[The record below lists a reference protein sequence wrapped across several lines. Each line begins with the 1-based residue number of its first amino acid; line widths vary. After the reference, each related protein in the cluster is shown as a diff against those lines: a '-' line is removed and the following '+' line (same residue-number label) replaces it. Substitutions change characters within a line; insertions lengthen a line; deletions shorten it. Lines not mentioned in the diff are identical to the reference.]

1 MSRRAAMVP
10 SAPSEARI
18 VPLLDRHLDA
28 ALAAVAAAQRGRA
41 VGPVTVLDVG
51 CGNQPFAERLRRLG
65 YVYHALDRAPS
76 GEARLDFQVAIEAP
90 AAEFRAV
97 VPGRFDLVLCT
108 EVLEHVLDWDAAF
121 GNLAAATAEDGYLLL
136 SAPHFYFLHEQPH
149 DYWRPT
155 PHAIAAFAVRHGLQ
169 VRQAV
174 RAGDAVDVFLTLG
187 ASLWFEPV
195 ATGSRLRRRVSR
207 ILAGLANRLH
217 GHARRA
223 AAAMTGRWLR
233 ADSPYFLSNVA
244 LLARAGAPPTQGFW
258 HE

>member
-1 MSRRAAMVP
+1 MVP
-10 SAPSEARI
+10 SAPSEERI
-18 VPLLDRHLDA
+18 VPLLDRHLSE
-28 ALAAVAAAQRGRA
+28 ALAAVAAVQHGRA
-41 VGPVTVLDVG
+41 AGPVTVLDVG
-51 CGNQPFAERLRRLG
+51 CGNQPFAERLRQLG

-76 GEARLDFQVAIEAP
+76 GAARLDYQVAIDASAE
-90 AAEFRAV
+90 EFRTV

-121 GNLAAATAEDGYLLL
+121 RNLAAATAEDGYLLV

-155 PHAIAAFAVRHGLQ
+155 PHAVAAFAVRHGMQLRH
-169 VRQAV
+169 VL
-174 RAGDAVDVFLTLG
+174 RAGDAVDVLLTLG

-195 ATGSRLRRRVSR
+195 VTGSRLRRRVSR
-207 ILAGLANRLH
+207 ILSGVANRLH

-223 AAAMTGRWLR
+223 LASGTGRWLR
-233 ADSPYFLSNVA
+233 ADSPYFLSTLA